1 MSKSNSELL
10 LERRKSAVAN
20 GVGVFNTATVES
32 ARGAIIIDVDGRELI
47 DFTGG
52 IGVIN
57 AGHCP
62 QPVVDAIIEQAQKYI
77 HTSFNVVTYEPY
89 VALCEK
95 LNDLF
100 PHGGKAKTMQLKLR
114 NKQQVELGLFV
125 ILEHFM
131 AEP

>member
-10 LERRKSAVAN
+10 LERRKNAVAN

-89 VALCEK
+89 V
-95 LNDLF
+95 
-100 PHGGKAKTMQLKLR
+100 G
-114 NKQQVELGLFV
+114 VEV
-125 ILEHFM
+125 DKNSTK
-131 AEP
+131 